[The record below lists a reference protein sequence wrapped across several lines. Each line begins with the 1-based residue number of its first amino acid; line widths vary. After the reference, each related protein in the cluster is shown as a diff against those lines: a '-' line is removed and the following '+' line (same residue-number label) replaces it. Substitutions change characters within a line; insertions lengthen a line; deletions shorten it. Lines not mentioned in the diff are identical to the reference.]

1 MKENKNFTVAVTAF
15 LSLLVFNS
23 IVPAQQES
31 VVPIATTY
39 YLLGGSKNG
48 KWLTAETV
56 APLIKKETKMVLI
69 DVKGIVKGG
78 GILTDSGEEYGAC
91 GENKAVRL
99 EPEIESGIVAVGDNA
114 KWNLVP
120 RIPKSIAVTDKS
132 YVKIAADF
140 LKTKGIART
149 KIKLSQIVQIDLEG
163 DGKYE
168 IIIAGNYYKKGTGEE
183 QNAGDYSFALLRKTV
198 NGKPQNILL
207 GGDFFTAKLLRSGE
221 FDPPNVHNINAL
233 ADLNGDGKME
243 IVLGIN
249 YYEGDRNIVFEM
261 KNGKPIKVLE
271 LECSV

>member
-1 MKENKNFTVAVTAF
+1 MRITTAF
-15 LSLLVFNS
+15 LCLLIFNS
-23 IVPAQQES
+23 TVPAQQES
-31 VVPIATTY
+31 VVTIATTY

-69 DVKGIVKGG
+69 DVKGIIKGG

-99 EPEIESGIVAVGDNA
+99 EPEIKSGIAVGDNA

-120 RIPKSIAVTDKS
+120 RIPKLIAVTDKS

-168 IIIAGNYYKKGTGEE
+168 IIIAGNYYKKGMGEE

-207 GGDFFTAKLLRSGE
+207 GGDFFTKRGE
-221 FDPPNVHNINAL
+221 YDPPNEREITAI

-243 IVLGIN
+243 IVLKTF
-249 YYEGDRNIVFEM
+249 YYEGSWQQVFETSG
-261 KNGKPIKVLE
+261 GKISKVLE
-271 LECSV
+271 VSCLV